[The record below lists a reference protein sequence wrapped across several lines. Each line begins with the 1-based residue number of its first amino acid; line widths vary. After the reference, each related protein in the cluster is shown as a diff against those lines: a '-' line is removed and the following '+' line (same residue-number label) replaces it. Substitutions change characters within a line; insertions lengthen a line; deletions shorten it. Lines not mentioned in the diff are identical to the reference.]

1 MIEELYR
8 TLIENHVDP
17 NPDTLRMYMRGE
29 KTLDELQDEYPIQFD
44 TVKQRPID
52 SSRHNPFRSVDIKHF
67 DDVPDDVL
75 NAYNRLRERYYVD
88 SNTGSWFYYEDAKR
102 DASNDIKKV
111 QDFLKQGS
119 QTYDYEP
126 DEDYYAVKAYEKGD
140 NGELLPY
147 FMDADDPDIDIHH
160 IGKRTEHDGSGRR
173 GGFSVNGISRE
184 FNRDEAPFNHIDRIL
199 YSIDDPR
206 LKKELLEKQISD
218 MATVFSNNK
227 YNDNTFAITKSKGK
241 DIRPSSSVELIQQ
254 GLDPQR
260 DYEEESVVKGLTPIE
275 EVPLEKGK
283 ITKWDIKNAAAGK
296 GMSVDDFVHSKHV
309 IPFLKSYGLKLDDI
323 KDLDDLEN
331 MDDDQHI
338 DNTKS
343 NTRKVME
350 RLMSRG
356 YDNIISD
363 EHLKIKERFL

>member
-8 TLIENHVDP
+8 TLIINHVDP

-29 KTLDELQDEYPIQFD
+29 MSLSDLRDEYPLQFD
-44 TVKQRPID
+44 TVKQRPVE
-52 SSRHNPFRSVDIKHF
+52 SSRRNPFRSIDIKHF

-75 NAYNRLRERYYVD
+75 DAYNRLRERYYVD
-88 SNTGSWFYYEDAKR
+88 GGSDSWLYYEDAKR

-111 QDFLKQGS
+111 QDFLKQNS
-119 QTYDYEP
+119 QSYDYEP
-126 DEDYYAVKAYEKGD
+126 DKDYYGVKAYEEGYS
-140 NGELLPY
+140 GGLFPFY
-147 FMDADDPDIDIHH
+147 MDADNPDIDIHH
-160 IGKRTEHDGSGRR
+160 LGKRTEHDGSGRR
-173 GGFSVNGISRE
+173 GGFSVNGIPRE

-206 LKKELLEKQISD
+206 LKKELLEKELGNFIGEGPAETI
-218 MATVFSNNK
+218 M
-227 YNDNTFAITKSKGK
+227 AITKSKGK

-260 DYEEESVVKGLTPIE
+260 DSEQESVVKGLTPIE
-275 EVPLEKGK
+275 EVQLEKGK
-283 ITKWDIKNAAAGK
+283 ITKWDIKNAADDL

-323 KDLDDLEN
+323 KDLDDLEK
-331 MDDDQHI
+331 MDDDQFI
-338 DNTKS
+338 YNTKS

>member
-8 TLIENHVDP
+8 KLIENHVDP

-29 KTLDELQDEYPIQFD
+29 KTIDELQDEYPLQFD
-44 TVKQRPID
+44 SVKQRPVE
-52 SSRHNPFRSVDIKHF
+52 SSRHSPFRSIDIKHF

-75 NAYNRLRERYYVD
+75 DAYNRIRERYYVD
-88 SNTGSWFYYEDAKR
+88 GKNYSWSYYEKAKR
-102 DASNDIKKV
+102 DRKDDFKKV
-111 QDFLKQGS
+111 QDFLKQTS
-119 QTYDYEP
+119 QSYDYEP
-126 DEDYYAVKAYEKGD
+126 DKDYYGIKAYKDGYD
-140 NGELLPY
+140 GELLPF
-147 FMDADDPDIDIHH
+147 FMDVIDPDVDTHH

-184 FNRDEAPFNHIDRIL
+184 FSRAEAPFNHIDRIL

-206 LKKELLEKQISD
+206 LKKELLEKELGYFLREGPADTI
-218 MATVFSNNK
+218 MT
-227 YNDNTFAITKSKGK
+227 ITKSKGK
-241 DIRPSSSVELIQQ
+241 DILPASSVELIQQ

-260 DYEEESVVKGLTPIE
+260 DYEEESVVKGLTPVE
-275 EVPLEKGK
+275 EVPIENGV
-283 ITKWDIKNAAAGK
+283 ISSWAIKNAADDL
-296 GMSVDDFVHSKHV
+296 GMSVHDFVHSKHV
-309 IPFLKSYGLKLDDI
+309 IPFIKENGLALDDI
-323 KDLDDLEN
+323 KDLDELEK
-331 MDDDQHI
+331 MDDDQFI
-338 DNTKS
+338 YNTKS

>member
-8 TLIENHVDP
+8 KLIESNVDP
-17 NPDTLRMYMRGE
+17 NTDTLRMYMRGE
-29 KTLDELQDEYPIQFD
+29 KTLDELQDEYPLQFD

-52 SSRHNPFRSVDIKHF
+52 SSRHNPFRSIDIKHF
-67 DDVPDDVL
+67 DNVPDDVL

-88 SNTGSWFYYEDAKR
+88 SNTDSWLYYEDAKR

-126 DEDYYAVKAYEKGD
+126 DKDYYGIKAYQEGY
-140 NGELLPY
+140 NGELLPFY
-147 FMDADDPDIDIHH
+147 MDANDQDIDIHH
-160 IGKRTEHDGSGRR
+160 LGKRTEHDGSGRR

-206 LKKELLEKQISD
+206 LKKELLEKELGYFMKEGPAETI
-218 MATVFSNNK
+218 M
-227 YNDNTFAITKSKGK
+227 AITKSKGK

-260 DYEEESVVKGLTPIE
+260 DSEQEAVVKGLTPVE
-275 EVPLEKGK
+275 EVPIKSGV
-283 ITKWDIKNAAAGK
+283 ISSWAIKNAADDL
-296 GMSVDDFVHSKHV
+296 GMSVHDFVHSKHV
-309 IPFLKSYGLKLDDI
+309 IPFLKENGLKLDDI
-323 KDLDDLEN
+323 RGLDDLEK
-331 MDDDQHI
+331 MDDDQFI
-338 DNTKS
+338 YNTKS
-343 NTRKVME
+343 NARKVME

>member
-8 TLIENHVDP
+8 TLIENKINP
-17 NPDTLRMYMRGE
+17 TPDTLRMYMRGE
-29 KTLDELQDEYPIQFD
+29 KTIDELQDEYPLQFD
-44 TVKQRPID
+44 TVKQRTVE
-52 SSRHNPFRSVDIKHF
+52 SSRHNPFRSIDIKHF

-88 SNTGSWFYYEDAKR
+88 SNTDSWFHYEDARR
-102 DASNDIKKV
+102 DRKDDIKKV

-126 DEDYYAVKAYEKGD
+126 DKDYYGVKAYEEGY
-140 NGELLPY
+140 NGELLPFY
-147 FMDADDPDIDIHH
+147 MDADNPEIDIHYL
-160 IGKRTEHDGSGRR
+160 GKRTEHDGSGRR
-173 GGFSVNGISRE
+173 GGFSVNGIPRE

-206 LKKELLEKQISD
+206 LKKELLEKELGNFIGEGPAETI
-218 MATVFSNNK
+218 M
-227 YNDNTFAITKSKGK
+227 AITKSKGK

-260 DYEEESVVKGLTPIE
+260 DSEQETVVKGLTPVE
-275 EVPLEKGK
+275 EVPIELRGISSWEVR
-283 ITKWDIKNAAAGK
+283 NAAAGK
-296 GMSVDDFVHSKHV
+296 GMSVHDFIHSKHV
-309 IPFLKSYGLKLDDI
+309 IPFLKEYGLKLDDI
-323 KDLDDLEN
+323 KNLDDLEK
-331 MDDDQHI
+331 MDDDQYI
-338 DNTKS
+338 YNTKS

-356 YDNIISD
+356 MDNVLSD

>member
-8 TLIENHVDP
+8 TLIDSKINP
-17 NPDTLRMYMRGE
+17 NPDTLRMYMRSE
-29 KTLDELQDEYPIQFD
+29 KTIDELQDEYPLQFD

-52 SSRHNPFRSVDIKHF
+52 SGRHNPFRSIDIKHF

-88 SNTGSWFYYEDAKR
+88 SNTDSWSYYEDAKR

-111 QDFLKQGS
+111 QDFLKQNS
-119 QTYDYEP
+119 QSYDYEP
-126 DEDYYAVKAYEKGD
+126 DKDYYGVKAYDEGD
-140 NGELLPY
+140 NGELLPFY
-147 FMDADDPDIDIHH
+147 MDADDPEIDIHH
-160 IGKRTEHDGSGRR
+160 LGKRTEHDGSGRR

-206 LKKELLEKQISD
+206 LKKELLEKELGSFIREGPAETI
-218 MATVFSNNK
+218 MT
-227 YNDNTFAITKSKGK
+227 ITKSKGK
-241 DIRPSSSVELIQQ
+241 DILPSSSVELVQR

-260 DYEEESVVKGLTPIE
+260 DYEEEAVVKGLTPVE
-275 EVPLEKGK
+275 EVPIELGV
-283 ITKWDIKNAAAGK
+283 ISSWAIKNAADEL
-296 GMSVDDFVHSKHV
+296 GMSVNDLIHSKHI
-309 IPFLKSYGLKLDDI
+309 IPFLKSNGLALDDI
-323 KDLDDLEN
+323 KDLDDLEKLEDRQYIEN
-331 MDDDQHI
+331 S
-338 DNTKS
+338 KS
-343 NTRKVME
+343 TARKVME